1 MNLKVPK
8 FLIENEKLMNFSTL
22 QIKEYFNIFNIFIIN
37 FYDTLIIKKLKL
49 IVKEL
54 IEESFILKLI

>member
-54 IEESFILKLI
+54 IE